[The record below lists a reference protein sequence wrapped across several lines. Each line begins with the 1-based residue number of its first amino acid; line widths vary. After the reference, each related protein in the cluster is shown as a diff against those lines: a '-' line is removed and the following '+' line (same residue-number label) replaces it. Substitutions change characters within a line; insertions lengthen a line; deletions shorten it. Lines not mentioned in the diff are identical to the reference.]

1 MTVYPL
7 ARASHCVGE
16 SNFHIQ
22 LTVAYR
28 RPIFADPRVARLTK
42 AYMLAKAEGLGIAIA
57 HMGFGPDHLHFF
69 AMNCRRYGVDQ
80 LVGLIKGFTSRMMR
94 KNHSKLIRHMLW
106 GGKFWTGGYFYRSVG
121 RVTTENMEY
130 YIEHAQR
137 KHWDIVDEEFYV
149 HANGQS
155 SIEQFVDPQGFSP
168 G

>member
-1 MTVYPL
+1 MTTFKL

-28 RPIFADPRVARLTK
+28 RPVFADPRVAKLTE
-42 AYMLAKAEGLGIAIA
+42 AYILAKAEGLGIAIA
-57 HMGFGPDHLHFF
+57 HMGFGKDHLHIF

-94 KNHSKLIRHMLW
+94 KNHKALIRHMLW
-106 GGKFWTGGYFYRSVG
+106 GKKFWTDGYFYRSVG
-121 RVTTENMEY
+121 QVTSENMAY
-130 YIEHAQR
+130 YVGHSQR
-137 KHWDIVDEEFYV
+137 RHWEVVDEEFYA

-155 SIEQFVDPQGFSP
+155 SIGQFAGPP
-168 G
+168 GL